1 MLKKFKGI
9 GLLILSNLL
18 ISITLYIVFQL
29 LASVVLP
36 AFGIDLRDSIT
47 GSMMVRPF
55 LKICAS
61 FICLVLAK
69 AKSHCTAAIAFT

>member
-36 AFGIDLRDSIT
+36 GRTAV
-47 GSMMVRPF
+47 GSLLVKWMVP
-55 LKICAS
+55 AYAVA
-61 FICLVLAK
+61 VLPNG
-69 AKSHCTAAIAFT
+69 STARTL